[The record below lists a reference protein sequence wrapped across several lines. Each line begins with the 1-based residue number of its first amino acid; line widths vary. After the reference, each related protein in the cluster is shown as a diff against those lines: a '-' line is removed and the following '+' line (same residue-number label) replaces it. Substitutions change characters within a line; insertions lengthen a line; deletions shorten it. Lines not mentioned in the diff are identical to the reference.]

1 MAIIDGTIESELL
14 DGTSEDDVMR
24 GFEGDDTVN
33 GLDGN
38 DDINGNQQNDIVIGD
53 IGNDTLRG
61 GQDND
66 TLSGGDG
73 NDQIFGN
80 IGDDL
85 LYGDLGADTLRGG
98 SGDDLFA
105 IGADTGGLALA
116 DADVIFDFKG
126 GSDTE
131 ADTIGLLGELTF
143 DSLRITT
150 SGNDTIIQDSLTG
163 QFLAIIQNFTG
174 VLTSAD
180 FTPTPDFA
188 LPEAEEVSVDLQILA
203 SDLSDP
209 TIVGSNLTY
218 IVRVTNNSSSNATN
232 VLLEAL
238 LPIGLEFV
246 SASTSDG
253 ELLTP
258 EGGELAG
265 DDRTVSVSLFELES
279 FRSIVLT
286 IDVIPLAAQDDLV
299 ALTGSDILTFTAS
312 VSGSELDLFEPNNLI
327 LETTRVN
334 PDPNFV
340 EEIDPV

>member
-1 MAIIDGTIESELL
+1 MAIINGTTESEFL
-14 DGTSEDDVMR
+14 DGNSEDDVMR
-24 GFEGDDTVN
+24 SFEGDDTAN

-53 IGNDTLRG
+53 LGNDTLRG
-61 GQDND
+61 GQGND

-73 NDQIFGN
+73 NDRIFGDL
-80 IGDDL
+80 GDDV
-85 LYGDLGADTLRGG
+85 LYGDLGVDTLSGG

-116 DADVIFDFKG
+116 DADVILDFKG
-126 GSDTE
+126 GSGTE

-163 QFLAIIQNFTG
+163 QFLAVVQNFTG

-188 LPEAEEVSVDLQILA
+188 LPEPEEVSVDLQILA
-203 SDLSDP
+203 SDLSDL

-218 IVRVTNNSSSNATN
+218 IVRVINNSSSNATN

-258 EGGELAG
+258 EGGALAG
-265 DDRTVSVSLFELES
+265 DDRTVSVSLLYCSHFDLSYLLSMS
-279 FRSIVLT
+279 FL
-286 IDVIPLAAQDDLV
+286 
-299 ALTGSDILTFTAS
+299 
-312 VSGSELDLFEPNNLI
+312 
-327 LETTRVN
+327 
-334 PDPNFV
+334 
-340 EEIDPV
+340 